1 MAVGKVAAG
10 IATSKAGQNAIKWAF
25 IALLVF
31 VAYRLLRKGLG
42 PIRDLVA
49 NIFNPT
55 IDNVVADTTPAD
67 GSTAQNSFA
76 SQATLIAQ
84 GQYTAMQ
91 GNTTDETALFNAL
104 IPLNGAQLA
113 MVFEKYGVKEGK
125 NLFQWYADELC
136 DSMWCGSLVWYN
148 DAAPGCTAWLDSC
161 YETEFMRAL
170 WQKSG
175 IPVTF

>member
-1 MAVGKVAAG
+1 M
-10 IATSKAGQNAIKWAF
+10 ATSKQGQTLIKWVVLV
-25 IALLVF
+25 LLAYV
-31 VAYRLLRKGLG
+31 VYRLIRKGVG
-42 PIRDLVA
+42 PIRDIFT
-49 NIFNPT
+49 NILNPT
-55 IDNVVADTTPAD
+55 VDNVVADTTPTD
-67 GSTAQNSFA
+67 GTTVQNSFA

-84 GQYTAMQ
+84 GQYAAMQ
-91 GNTTDETALFNAL
+91 GNMTDETALFNAL

-136 DSMWCGSLVWYN
+136 DSMFCGSLVWYN
-148 DAAPGCTAWLDSC
+148 DAAPGCTGWLDSC